1 MSEQIKEVLGSL
13 EKANVKHIFKKGR
26 KENWENHRVVS
37 LFLSLGRGWDAS
49 SCSHFPGSRRTR
61 KGLLSQN
68 GQEKDRHDVYW
79 EFCKASDMVSL

>member
-1 MSEQIKEVLGSL
+1 MSDQIKEVLGSS
-13 EKANVKHIFKKGR
+13 EKADIKPIFKKGR
-26 KENWENHRVVS
+26 KENWENHRVVG

-49 SCSHFPGSRRTR
+49 SCSHFPGSRRTI

-68 GQEKDRHDVYW
+68 GQGKDRHDVYR